1 METKDL
7 VPVITIVNG
16 SIQENLSV
24 IEARVREITEQY
36 KGLVVT
42 NVKEAKETLANLRKL
57 FKAINDEKIKAKKA
71 YLEPFEEIEA
81 RVKALGALIDVP
93 VAEIDLQ
100 IKAAEQCVK
109 EERVK
114 QIAELEASAYPHLE
128 NPAVVDFYQKC
139 PWRTDPRWENQEYW
153 TSKGYP
159 TGKLKEEI
167 TEKAMQCKSGVNTIL
182 MMAGEFADQILE
194 AFRTNGNLGVSLELL
209 RSKKEAKAQAEALA
223 QTLPMPDAPKFKPEA
238 PVEASVEET
247 TIPSPIAP
255 VEEPEEIPAFMR
267 EPEIV
272 PEPELP
278 AFMRPEPP
286 KPDAQINGKKT
297 FMLRVVCTDSE
308 FTRVRAAIMLAG
320 IQFEVL

>member
-1 METKDL
+1 MQMETKDL

-24 IEARVREITEQY
+24 IEARVKEITEQY

-100 IKAAEQCVK
+100 IKAAEQRVK

-114 QIAELEASAYPHLE
+114 QIAELEASAYPYLE
-128 NPAVVDFYQKC
+128 NPTVVEFYQKC

-209 RSKKEAKAQAEALA
+209 RSKKEAKAQCEALA
-223 QTLPMPDAPKFKPEA
+223 QTLPMPEAPKFEPEA
-238 PVEASVEET
+238 PVEA
-247 TIPSPIAP
+247 P
-255 VEEPEEIPAFMR
+255 VEDEPHKLPAFMR
-267 EPEIV
+267 EQ
-272 PEPELP
+272 EPDTP
-278 AFMRPEPP
+278 AWMRPVPP
-286 KPDAQINGKKT
+286 DGKKSFT
-297 FMLRVVCTDSE
+297 VRVVCTDSE

>member
-1 METKDL
+1 MDTKDL

-36 KGLVVT
+36 TGLVVT
-42 NVKEAKETLANLRKL
+42 DVKEAKETLANLRKL

-100 IKAAEQCVK
+100 IKAAEQRVK
-109 EERVK
+109 EERIR
-114 QIAELEASAYPHLE
+114 QIAELEASAYQHLE
-128 NPAVVDFYQKC
+128 NPMVVEFYQKC
-139 PWRTDPRWENQEYW
+139 QWRTDPRWENQEYW
-153 TSKGYP
+153 TSKGNP

-182 MMAGEFADQILE
+182 MMAGEFSDQILE

-223 QTLPMPDAPKFKPEA
+223 QTLPMPDAPKFEPEA
-238 PVEASVEET
+238 PVA
-247 TIPSPIAP
+247 AP
-255 VEEPEEIPAFMR
+255 VELEEPA
-267 EPEIV
+267 
-272 PEPELP
+272 ELP
-278 AFMRPEPP
+278 AFMRKAEPEAPAWMRP
-286 KPDAQINGKKT
+286 VTSDGKKAFT
-297 FMLRVVCTDSE
+297 VRVVCTDSE
-308 FTRVRAAIMLAG
+308 FARVRAAIMLAG